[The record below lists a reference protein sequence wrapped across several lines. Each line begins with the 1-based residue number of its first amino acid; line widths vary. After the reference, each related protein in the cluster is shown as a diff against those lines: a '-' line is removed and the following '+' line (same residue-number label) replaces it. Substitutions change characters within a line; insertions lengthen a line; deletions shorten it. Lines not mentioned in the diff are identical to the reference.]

1 MGAKI
6 EIAKENCIVTTHPQ
20 IAAQWHPTLNGELT
34 PFDVREGSTDR
45 VWWLCDKG
53 HEWKTEVRVRCQRN
67 NGCPCCSGRN
77 VIKGETDLESQRPY
91 LVREWDFEENGACTP
106 DKVSV
111 YSPNKVGWK
120 CSKGH
125 KWIASIAKRT
135 SRGQGCPYCSGRRA
149 IPGETDIATQNPE
162 IMHLWDYKKNSDEG
176 IYPTNIKPN
185 SDTETWWKCAK
196 GHSWKT
202 KTKYI
207 VRGHRCPYCTGYK
220 IIQGENDFAT
230 LAPKELLL
238 EWDYDKNTISPDMI
252 ALRYSKKVW
261 WKCCNNHQWKSSP
274 DNRFKHSPF
283 SRCPYCTGQLV
294 AKGET
299 DLATKFPDILNDFN
313 FEKNRK
319 SPDQIHWGST
329 QKIWWKCHI
338 CGHEWRCQVSNRT
351 KIGCGCP
358 KCHGR

>member
-1 MGAKI
+1 MRKGIRGKQKRNI
-6 EIAKENCIVTTHPQ
+6 LLEVIDVHIVLDIKLYKEKMI
-20 IAAQWHPTLNGELT
+20 
-34 PFDVREGSTDR
+34 
-45 VWWLCDKG
+45 
-53 HEWKTEVRVRCQRN
+53 
-67 NGCPCCSGRN
+67 
-77 VIKGETDLESQRPY
+77 
-91 LVREWDFEENGACTP
+91 
-106 DKVSV
+106 
-111 YSPNKVGWK
+111 
-120 CSKGH
+120 
-125 KWIASIAKRT
+125 
-135 SRGQGCPYCSGRRA
+135 SR
-149 IPGETDIATQNPE
+149 
-162 IMHLWDYKKNSDEG
+162 HL
-176 IYPTNIKPN
+176 
-185 SDTETWWKCAK
+185 
-196 GHSWKT
+196 H
-202 KTKYI
+202 
-207 VRGHRCPYCTGYK
+207 
-220 IIQGENDFAT
+220 
-230 LAPKELLL
+230 PKELLL